1 MAIICELPSQNLEV
15 GYSRK
20 TNNQTPFWLN
30 SNQNG
35 VDYRNPFFHFSL
47 RDNDIN
53 KKNILFDYGLKFNL
67 YPSSNYSL
75 IQEGFIRLRKRDF
88 FLAIGRMNE
97 SLSNK
102 SRLLSSGSLAISN
115 NAIPIPN
122 IYFGIKNFSPSYLS
136 KLNIILKG
144 GLSHGWLNKGQ
155 YIEAPFLHQKNL
167 YLKKQLTS
175 KSSITLGIVHL
186 AIWGGVTRA
195 HGEQS
200 KQFSDYL
207 KIFFLKPG
215 SNKDMEQEQINTLG
229 NHLGIWDLVYHKK
242 QNGRDFK
249 LYYQHPFEDESGAR
263 WLLNRFDGLYG
274 IELTSKNDGFINRF
288 LYEYINTMNQS
299 GSLGATDSTYGWD
312 NYYNHYIYQSGW
324 TYYNKVI
331 GNPLFT
337 LGSNKGSY
345 SDGVYI
351 VNNRIK
357 AHHLGL
363 MGNFTREIN
372 YKILFT
378 YSQNFGIF
386 PDKEKFKNEK
396 KIYKFEN
403 GLIQRSGLV
412 QLQMKYINKLDFELS
427 YAIDNGQLL
436 KLSKSILIAINY
448 NFSLNSV
455 SK

>member
-1 MAIICELPSQNLEV
+1 M
-15 GYSRK
+15 
-20 TNNQTPFWLN
+20 PFWLD

-35 VDYRNPFFHFSL
+35 LDYKNPIYHFLVERKVNIDRNT
-47 RDNDIN
+47 I
-53 KKNILFDYGLKFNL
+53 FDYGLKISTSLKDNSNIFLIEKGFLRFNK
-67 YPSSNYSL
+67 N
-75 IQEGFIRLRKRDF
+75 IF
-88 FLAIGRMNE
+88 FLSFGRFSRSVSNE
-97 SLSNK
+97 SQS
-102 SRLLSSGSLAISN
+102 LSSGSLAISN
-115 NAIPIPN
+115 NALPIPSIYIGTKNFIPIK
-122 IYFGIKNFSPSYLS
+122 FRKFDFL
-136 KLNIILKG
+136 LKG
-144 GLSHGWLNKGQ
+144 GLSHGWLNKGH
-155 YIEAPFLHQKNL
+155 YIKAPYLHQKNL
-167 YLKKQLTS
+167 FFKKQLNPS
-175 KSSITLGIVHL
+175 SSITLGIVHL
-186 AIWGGVTRA
+186 AIWGGETRVY
-195 HGEQS
+195 GKQS
-200 KQFSDYL
+200 QQFLDYL
-207 KIFFLKPG
+207 KIFFLRPG
-215 SNKDMEQEQINTLG
+215 SNKDIKQEQINTLG
-229 NHLGIWDLVYHKK
+229 NHLGIWDLAYEKK
-242 QNGRDFK
+242 QNNFFLK

-274 IELTSKNDGFINRF
+274 IEFISNKKNYINQF

-345 SDGVYI
+345 SDNIYI

-357 AHHLGL
+357 AHHVGL
-363 MGNFTREIN
+363 MGAFTKKIN

-386 PDKEKFKNEK
+386 SDMNRFKNEK

-403 GLIQRSGLV
+403 GLIQRSAMV
-412 QLQMKYINKLDFELS
+412 QIELKNFINRFNFKLS

-436 KLSKSILIAINY
+436 KFSNSTLISINY
-448 NFSLNSV
+448 SYSLNST

>member
-1 MAIICELPSQNLEV
+1 MVVLSQLFSQKLEF
-15 GYSRK
+15 GYSKKINRNK
-20 TNNQTPFWLN
+20 PFWLE
-30 SNQNG
+30 SNLNG
-35 VDYRNPFFHFSL
+35 IDYNNPIFNFLIQREH
-47 RDNDIN
+47 R
-53 KKNILFDYGLKFNL
+53 KRNILFNYSLKFNL
-67 YPSSNYSL
+67 SSKSNFKNHL
-75 IQEGFIRLRKRDF
+75 VEEGFLNFKKNVF
-88 FLAIGRMNE
+88 YLSFGRFNQNVSSE
-97 SLSNK
+97 SE
-102 SRLLSSGSLAISN
+102 LLSSGSLAISN
-115 NAIPIPN
+115 NARSIPSIEV
-122 IYFGIKNFSPSYLS
+122 GINNFYPVIS
-136 KLNIILKG
+136 KLNFQLKG
-144 GLSHGWLNKGQ
+144 NISHGWLNKGQ
-155 YIEAPFLHQKNL
+155 YIKAPFLHQKNL
-167 YLKKQLTS
+167 YLKKIIS
-175 KSSITLGIVHL
+175 SGSSISLGIIHL
-186 AIWGGVTRA
+186 AMWGGETLE
-195 HGEQS
+195 HG
-200 KQFSDYL
+200 KQPNKFLDYL
-207 KIFFLKPG
+207 RIFFLRPG
-215 SNKDMEQEQINTLG
+215 SKNDLEQERINTLG
-229 NHLGIWDLVYHKK
+229 NHLGIWDLLYEKEENDKK
-242 QNGRDFK
+242 LR

-274 IELTSKNDGFINRF
+274 IELISKDDGYIKRF

-299 GSLGATDSTYGWD
+299 GSFGATDSTYGWD

-363 MGNFTREIN
+363 MGSFTRKIN

-386 PDKEKFKNEK
+386 PDKEKFKNEN

>member
-1 MAIICELPSQNLEV
+1 M
-15 GYSRK
+15 
-20 TNNQTPFWLN
+20 PFWLN

-35 VDYRNPFFHFSL
+35 LNYTDSFSHFLL
-47 RDNDIN
+47 RGNYN
-53 KKNILFDYGLKFNL
+53 KKKSILFDYGLKVF
-67 YPSSNYSL
+67 SSENSNNIL
-75 IQEGFIRLRKRDF
+75 IQQGFIRLHKRDF
-88 FLAIGRMNE
+88 SLTIGRVNGRLSNE
-97 SLSNK
+97 SK
-102 SRLLSSGSLAISN
+102 LLSSGSLAISN
-115 NAIPIPN
+115 NAIPIPS
-122 IYFGIKNFSPSYLS
+122 ISFGINDFSPTSLS
-136 KLNIILKG
+136 RLNLILSAD
-144 GLSHGWLNKGQ
+144 LSHGWLNKGQ
-155 YIEAPFLHQKNL
+155 YLEAPFLHQKNL
-167 YLKKQLTS
+167 FLKKIIDPS
-175 KSSITLGIVHL
+175 SSITLGIVHL
-186 AIWGGVTRA
+186 AIWGGETRF
-195 HGEQS
+195 HGKQS
-200 KQFSDYL
+200 QQFSDYL
-207 KIFFLKPG
+207 KIFFLRPG
-215 SNKDMEQEQINTLG
+215 SDKDIEQEQINTLG
-229 NHLGIWDLVYHKK
+229 NHLGIWDLSYEKEQNEKK
-242 QNGRDFK
+242 IK

-274 IELTSKNDGFINRF
+274 IELISKDDSFINKF

-299 GSLGATDSTYGWD
+299 GSFGATDSTYGWD

-345 SDGVYI
+345 SDGLYI

-363 MGNFTREIN
+363 MGNLTKKIN

-386 PDKEKFKNEK
+386 PDKEKFKNEN

>member
-1 MAIICELPSQNLEV
+1 M
-15 GYSRK
+15 
-20 TNNQTPFWLN
+20 PFWLN

-35 VDYRNPFFHFSL
+35 LNYTDSFSHFLL
-47 RDNDIN
+47 RGNYN
-53 KKNILFDYGLKFNL
+53 KKKSILFDYGLKVF
-67 YPSSNYSL
+67 SSENSNNIL
-75 IQEGFIRLRKRDF
+75 IQQGFIRLHKRDF
-88 FLAIGRMNE
+88 SLTIGRVNGRLSNE
-97 SLSNK
+97 SK
-102 SRLLSSGSLAISN
+102 LLSSGSLAISN

-274 IELTSKNDGFINRF
+274 IELISKNDGFINQF
-288 LYEYINTMNQS
+288 LYEYLNTMNQS

-345 SDGVYI
+345 SDGLYI

-363 MGNFTREIN
+363 MGNLTKKIN

-403 GLIQRSGLV
+403 GLIQRSGLF
-412 QLQMKYINKLDFELS
+412 QIQIKNINKFHFELS
-427 YAIDNGQLL
+427 YAIDSGQLL
-436 KLSKSILIAINY
+436 RSSHSVLLSINY
-448 NFSLNSV
+448 SYSFNSV